1 MTPSDVL
8 SLPALQ
14 EMFADALLEA
24 ELLDTDDPYIE
35 RGVDSLLAAQLAK
48 DIALRFGVPCSP
60 ADLFEA
66 ASIRELMDIL
76 QTRNEP
82 SPSAHIPTK
91 ESRQTEARRTPVI
104 VGAAGRFPGAAS
116 LDELW
121 AVLENGNPQTGVMGE
136 YERTGSFKGGFLR
149 DIDAFDNAFFHL
161 SPKESIC
168 VDPQQRLSLE
178 QAWHAIESSGLTL
191 AELKTLRCG
200 VFATGLPGDYRYVL
214 SAHSEQA
221 ISAAAFTG
229 NAFSA
234 LAGRIAYCFDLPGPA
249 LSIDTA
255 CSSSLVAL
263 HQAAM
268 ALRSGQ
274 CDAAIVCAATLFC
287 TDEVFRLAQASQVL
301 SASGHCLAFEAHADG
316 FAPAEGTGA
325 LLLTTQEAA
334 QRLGLAILA
343 QLDGSAVGH
352 DGRSNGLM
360 SPSVSGQTEVIRA
373 AWEDAHRHS
382 GREPE
387 HIALIET
394 HGTGTPVGDPLEV
407 KALSQT
413 YGQLKGRGP
422 RYFGANKAIF
432 GHTLVCSG
440 LLSVLKALLVLN
452 RQQIPGPL
460 LSPSVSSN
468 WDNITPV
475 PSYHTAHALPSGT
488 SIAISAFGFTGVNAH
503 VLLHKPNSTSI
514 AQVDVDGLC
523 LSAADE
529 AGLQRTA
536 QALARFLAQGTL
548 SYTQLCTS
556 CAARTPQ
563 AVRAV
568 ICAEQSDQIVDALAQ
583 WGHSPP
589 IGVVIARSYQELPAS
604 AQRPDGIA
612 ARWLQGKPT
621 RVGASQAILLP
632 PYPFARHAFWPSQS
646 SKVTFQDSAG
656 DSVNVLEKLRQRL
669 AQLCGYQLKDIDNQ
683 APLSSFG
690 LDSLTALQLLAPFLQ
705 GSRKMATEEAFAAG
719 TLAGLASLIEHATP
733 LAGIADTTTT
743 MGLPSSMRRRQTRS
757 GLTVLDQPS
766 ALPRV
771 LLVSPLNAAPRIWV
785 RQLSMLRRHGWNP
798 CIVELPLH
806 DGRQSENPNIDLGR
820 IAAQLVQ
827 LCEELSLGGQQ
838 IPCIGWSLGG
848 CVALHAALEHSPCV
862 GPITVISAAPWFGE
876 TILEDTLQAQSELE
890 ERSELFDQ
898 ILPGNGSVAS
908 RIGAGLN
915 LRSLGA
921 YIQALSK
928 FDIREALANLNVP
941 LLVIHGTQDDMIQ
954 PQCVMSL
961 RQLKQAR
968 FCDIADAGHFCPL
981 THASIVNQALLD
993 WLCASKPSVDIT
1005 QVA

>member
-1 MTPSDVL
+1 MTHPAAL
-8 SLPALQ
+8 SLSALQ
-14 EMFADALLEA
+14 KMFADALLEA
-24 ELLDTDDPYIE
+24 ELLDADEPYIE
-35 RGVDSLLAAQLAK
+35 RGVDSILAAQLAK
-48 DIALRFGVPCSP
+48 AIAQRFGVPCRT

-66 ASIRELMDIL
+66 ASLCELLKLL
-76 QTRNEP
+76 QARTEP
-82 SPSAHIPTK
+82 SPGTHSPTQ
-91 ESRQTEARRTPVI
+91 ESPSIETGRTPVI

-121 AVLENGNPQTGVMGE
+121 AVLESGKPQTGVMGE
-136 YERTGSFKGGFLR
+136 HRRTGNFKGGFLR
-149 DIDAFDNAFFHL
+149 DIDAFDNGFFHL

-178 QAWHAIESSGLTL
+178 QAWHAIECSGLSL

-200 VFATGLPGDYRYVL
+200 VFATGLPGDYQHVL
-214 SAHSEQA
+214 SAQSEQA

-234 LAGRIAYCFDLPGPA
+234 LAGRIAYCFDLPGPV

-301 SASGHCLAFEAHADG
+301 SASGHCLAFDEHADG
-316 FAPAEGTGA
+316 FAPAEGAGA
-325 LLLTTQEAA
+325 LLLTTQEVA
-334 QRLGLAILA
+334 QSLGLAILA

-360 SPSVSGQTEVIRA
+360 SPSVSGQAEVIRA
-373 AWEDAHRHS
+373 AWEDARQQG

-387 HIALIET
+387 YIALIET
-394 HGTGTPVGDPLEV
+394 HGTGTPVGDPLEA

-413 YGQLKGRGP
+413 YGQLEGGGP
-422 RYFGANKAIF
+422 RYLGANKAIF
-432 GHTLVCSG
+432 GHTLVSSG

-475 PSYHTAHALPSGT
+475 SSQQTAHALPPDAG
-488 SIAISAFGFTGVNAH
+488 IAISAFGFTGVNAH
-503 VLLHKPNSTSI
+503 VLLHKPSNASA
-514 AQVDVDGLC
+514 AQADVDGLC

-536 QALARFLAQGTL
+536 QSLTRFLAQGTL
-548 SYTQLCTS
+548 SYAQLCAS

-568 ICAEQSDQIVDALAQ
+568 VYAEQTEQVVDALAR
-583 WGHSPP
+583 WGHSTPA
-589 IGVVIARSYQELPAS
+589 GVVIARAYQELPAS
-604 AQRPDGIA
+604 ARRPDGIA
-612 ARWLQGKPT
+612 ARWLQGMAT
-621 RVGASQAILLP
+621 RVGASQSIHVP
-632 PYPFARHAFWPSQS
+632 PYPFARRVFWPGLP
-646 SKVTFQDSAG
+646 SKEVVQDTAG
-656 DSVNVLEKLRQRL
+656 EAVNILEELRQRL
-669 AQLCGYQLKDIDNQ
+669 AQLCGYQLEEVDSQ
-683 APLSSFG
+683 AALSSLG
-690 LDSLTALQLLAPFLQ
+690 LDSLTALQLLAPFQQ
-705 GSRKMATEEAFAAG
+705 GSRKMAVEQAFAAG
-719 TLAGLASLIEHATP
+719 TLVELAALIKHAAPSAGV
-733 LAGIADTTTT
+733 ADTSTTT
-743 MGLPSSMRRRQTRS
+743 ELSLGMRRRQTRS
-757 GLTVLDQPS
+757 GLIVLDQPS
-766 ALPRV
+766 ELPPV

-785 RQLSMLRRHGWNP
+785 QQLSMLRRHGWNP

-806 DGRQSENPNIDLGR
+806 DGRQSENPDIDLGR

-827 LCEELSLGGQQ
+827 VCEELALAGQPV
-838 IPCIGWSLGG
+838 PCIGWSLGG

-862 GPITVISAAPWFGE
+862 GPVTVISAAPWFGE

-890 ERSELFDQ
+890 GRGELFDQ

-921 YIQALSK
+921 YIQALSS
-928 FDIREALANLNVP
+928 FDIREALVDLNVP
-941 LLVIHGTQDDMIQ
+941 LLVIHGAQDNVIQ
-954 PQCVMSL
+954 PQCVMPL
-961 RQLKQAR
+961 RRLDQAH
-968 FCDIADAGHFCPL
+968 FFDIADAGHFSPL
-981 THASIVNQALLD
+981 THASLVNRTLLD
-993 WLCASKPSVDIT
+993 WLRASKPSADVM